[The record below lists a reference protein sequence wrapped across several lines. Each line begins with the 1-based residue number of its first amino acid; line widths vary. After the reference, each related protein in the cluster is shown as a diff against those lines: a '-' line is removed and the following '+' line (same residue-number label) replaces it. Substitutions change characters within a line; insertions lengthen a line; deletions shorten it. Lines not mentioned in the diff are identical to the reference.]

1 MHMLLIDS
9 LAEEKILAAVRRGEF
24 EDLPGSG
31 KPLALE
37 QDISIPEEL
46 RVGYRLLRNAGCL
59 PPELSLRREIR
70 EVEALLQQAEA
81 DVERAAIRRRLQ
93 LLRVRLAASGRE
105 INLLVEAGAYR
116 EKLIQK
122 LTGEIAADIQG

>member
-1 MHMLLIDS
+1 
-9 LAEEKILAAVRRGEF
+9 
-24 EDLPGSG
+24 
-31 KPLALE
+31 
-37 QDISIPEEL
+37 
-46 RVGYRLLRNAGCL
+46 LRNAGCL
-59 PPELSLRREIR
+59 PPELSLRHEIR

>member
-70 EVEALLQQAEA
+70 EVEALLQQAEQ
-81 DVERAAIRRRLQ
+81 AAIRRRLQ
-93 LLRVRLAASGRE
+93 LLRLRLAARGRE
-105 INLLVEAGAYR
+105 INLLVEEGAYR
-116 EKLIQK
+116 EELIRKLAGA
-122 LTGEIAADIQG
+122 TSADIQD

>member
-31 KPLALE
+31 KPLALD

-81 DVERAAIRRRLQ
+81 HAEQAAIRRRLQ
-93 LLRVRLAASGRE
+93 LLRLRLAARGRE
-105 INLLVEAGAYR
+105 INLLVEEGAYR
-116 EKLIQK
+116 EKLIRK
-122 LTGEIAADIQG
+122 LAGATSADIQD

>member
-31 KPLALE
+31 KPLALD

-70 EVEALLQQAEA
+70 EV
-81 DVERAAIRRRLQ
+81 DRKSV
-93 LLRVRLAASGRE
+93 V
-105 INLLVEAGAYR
+105 
-116 EKLIQK
+116 
-122 LTGEIAADIQG
+122 

>member
-1 MHMLLIDS
+1 MLLIDS

-31 KPLALE
+31 KPLVLE

-59 PPELSLRREIR
+59 PPELSLRHEIR